1 MSFRLIKGSDIRAY
15 QQLLHRA
22 YQATSQLGIH
32 FAAATVE
39 PEEIAQHIDS
49 NAVYL
54 LEKEQ
59 QLISTLSTD
68 ESPNDFGKNH

>member
-32 FAAATVE
+32 FAARSE
-39 PEEIAQHIDS
+39 
-49 NAVYL
+49 
-54 LEKEQ
+54 
-59 QLISTLSTD
+59 
-68 ESPNDFGKNH
+68 